1 MNFSKNKKCSTDDVV
16 IIGSGIAGMTCALY
30 LGRAGVKTTITGDWA
45 ESSLASSPMVKNYP
59 GAGEVDGA
67 TILNNLHGQMMNV
80 CGNNIV
86 EIQENCISLYEDE
99 DSGIAVVET
108 EHHIVS
114 STKIVIATG
123 RRPKLLGIPGEQEL
137 IGNGISTCAYCD
149 GNLYAG
155 KSIAI
160 IGGGN
165 SAVDEAVYLS
175 GIVDHID
182 LIVRKDH
189 LRADEI
195 QCARLMLA
203 ENVSIL
209 FNAEL
214 KSLSKIEDKISTTDN
229 HGRVKEYDGI
239 FYAIGS
245 TPNTD
250 FIHLPEFDKIKSE
263 NLYGGYVPKIFQSG
277 TNTTIFSAGDIS
289 YKQNKKFQAILAA
302 AEGAETAFEII

>member
-1 MNFSKNKKCSTDDVV
+1 MNFSKNKKYSTDDVV

-30 LGRAGVKTTITGDWA
+30 LGRAGIKTTIIGDWA
-45 ESSLASSPMVKNYP
+45 ESSLASSPIVKNYP
-59 GAGEVDGA
+59 GAGEVDGV
-67 TILNNLHGQMMNV
+67 TILNNLHEQMVNS
-80 CGNNIV
+80 CKNI
-86 EIQENCISLYEDE
+86 EIQENCISLYKDE
-99 DSGIAVVET
+99 DSGVAVVET

-123 RRPKLLGIPGEQEL
+123 RRPKLLGIPGEKEL
-137 IGNGISTCAYCD
+137 IGNGVSTCAYCD
-149 GNLYAG
+149 GNLYSG
-155 KSIAI
+155 KNIAI

-165 SAVDEAVYLS
+165 SAVDEAIYLS

-195 QCARLMLA
+195 QCVKAMLT
-203 ENVSIL
+203 ENVSVL
-209 FNAEL
+209 FNTEFKL
-214 KSLSKIEDKISTTDN
+214 LNKIKNKISVIDN
-229 HGRVKEYDGI
+229 HGDIKKYDGI

-250 FIHLPEFDKIKSE
+250 FIHLPEFNKIKSE
-263 NLYGGYVPKIFQSG
+263 NLYGGYIPKIFQSG
-277 TNTTIFSAGDIS
+277 QNTIFSAGDVS
-289 YKQNKKFQAILAA
+289 YRQDKKFQAILAA